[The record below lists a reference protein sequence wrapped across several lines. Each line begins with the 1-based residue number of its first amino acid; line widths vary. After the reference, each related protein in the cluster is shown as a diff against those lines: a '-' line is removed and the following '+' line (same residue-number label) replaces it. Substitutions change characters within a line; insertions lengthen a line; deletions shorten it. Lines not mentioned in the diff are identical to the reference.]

1 MIQVYQMCLFC
12 QGHLVVLE
20 TLLDLVVLV
29 DQEAQLTLVGL
40 LLLVALGIPGYPV
53 NLEDLMDP

>member
-1 MIQVYQMCLFC
+1 MIQVYRMCLFC
-12 QGHLVVLE
+12 QGHLVVPE

-29 DQEAQLTLVGL
+29 DPEAQLILVDR
-40 LLLVALGIPGYPV
+40 LLLVVLEIPEDLV